1 MYKSG
6 LAGTHISMKCDHLF
20 ISNNLP
26 EPGCRIFYVI
36 QFICY
41 VHRAKIFGDLQ
52 QGLEDYQLHNWQG
65 RRLAVNLQQ
74 NLQQVF
80 YPERLENDPKE
91 RR

>member
-1 MYKSG
+1 MKRY
-6 LAGTHISMKCDHLF
+6 HIF
-20 ISNNLP
+20 ITGPLQKFD
-26 EPGCRIFYVI
+26 GGIFYVI